1 MGLRI
6 DNFSNRQFRKLA
18 SLQLS
23 DKITTTESEQYIYLE
38 KDANKFI
45 HKKLIKKF
53 HNDTTSN
60 MRAKFDIVSK
70 LLENYDYLN
79 MPELVLPESIVTI
92 DGEPHGIKM
101 PLIESNVNMALLLRN
116 PKVNTKQKV
125 KYLKEILNIIQKVE
139 DIYEL
144 QGEYF
149 LGDIQE
155 SNFILDIDDQIIK
168 AIDLDSSYFNGLTVF
183 PSRYLAGNKLVRKFE
198 HKYPTDST
206 GLYNIPTRE
215 TTYLQFAYMIL
226 NSLTNESWHRFN
238 ESQYYNSLA
247 QLSSQGMNKKIMEFF
262 ESLFSRPETL
272 QIVPEDLDEI
282 NVSKKYTITR

>member
-6 DNFSNRQFRKLA
+6 DNFSNRQFKKFA
-18 SLQLS
+18 ALQLS
-23 DKITTTESEQYIYLE
+23 DKITTTESEQFIYLE
-38 KDANKFI
+38 KDSNKFV

-53 HNDTTSN
+53 HNDTASN

-70 LLENYDYLN
+70 LLENSEYLN
-79 MPELVLPESIVTI
+79 IPELVLPESIVTI
-92 DGEPHGIKM
+92 EGEPHGIKM

-116 PKVNTKQKV
+116 PKVNTKQKI
-125 KYLKEILNIIQKVE
+125 KYLKEILRIIQKVE

-144 QGEYF
+144 QDEYF

-155 SNFILDIDDQIIK
+155 SNFILDIDEQIIK
-168 AIDLDSSYFNGLTVF
+168 AIDLDSSYFNGLTIF
-183 PSRYLAGNKLVRKFE
+183 PSRYLAGNKMIRKFE
-198 HKYPTDST
+198 HKYPMDASH
-206 GLYNIPTRE
+206 LYNIPTRE

-226 NSLTNESWHRFN
+226 NSLTNESWHRFS

-247 QLSSQGMNKKIMEFF
+247 QLSSQGMDNKIMEFF

-272 QIVPEDLDEI
+272 QIFPEDLDRI
-282 NVSKKYTITR
+282 DVSKKYTITR

>member
-6 DNFSNRQFRKLA
+6 DNFSSRQFKKLA

-23 DKITTTESEQYIYLE
+23 DKITTTESTQYIYLE
-38 KDANKFI
+38 KDANKFV

-53 HNDTTSN
+53 HNDTASN

-92 DGEPHGIKM
+92 EGEPHGIKM

-116 PKVNTKQKV
+116 PKVNNKQKI
-125 KYLKEILNIIQKVE
+125 KYLKEILGIIQKVE

-144 QGEYF
+144 QEEYF

-168 AIDLDSSYFNGLTVF
+168 AIDLDSSYFNGLTIF
-183 PSRYLAGNKLVRKFE
+183 PSRYLAGNKMIKKFE
-198 HKYPTDST
+198 HKYPMDST
-206 GLYNIPTRE
+206 NLYNIPTRE

-226 NSLTNESWHRFN
+226 NSLTNESWHRFS
-238 ESQYYNSLA
+238 ESQYYNALG
-247 QLSSQGMNKKIMEFF
+247 QLSSQGMDNKIMEFF

-272 QIVPEDLDEI
+272 QIEPEDLDRI
-282 NVSKKYTITR
+282 DKNKKYIITR